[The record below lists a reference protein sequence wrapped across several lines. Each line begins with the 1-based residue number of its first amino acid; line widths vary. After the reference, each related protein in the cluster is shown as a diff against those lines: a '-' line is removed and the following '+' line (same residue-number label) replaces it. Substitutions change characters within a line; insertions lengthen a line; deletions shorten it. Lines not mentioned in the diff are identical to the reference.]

1 MPPHMPTHTP
11 PIEARPRV
19 LLIGCAALARE
30 ITALAKLNGWSHLAT
45 EWLPATLHNRP
56 EEIPAAVA
64 RRLDEASD
72 QYDEILVAYADCGT
86 GGRLDEVLEPRG
98 VRRLPGA
105 HCYSFFAGSEIFD
118 ALHEEELGS
127 FYLTDFLVRNFDRL
141 VVRGLGLD
149 RHPELRSSYFENY
162 RRVVYLAQTRSEAL
176 MASARDCAER
186 LELEFEHRFTG
197 LNPLGAALGIGNSGP
212 SAHEDG
218 SWSD

>member
-1 MPPHMPTHTP
+1 LPLSSPKPSP
-11 PIEARPRV
+11 EAPPRV
-19 LLIGCAALARE
+19 LLIGCAALTRE

-45 EWLPATLHNRP
+45 EWLPAALHNRP

-64 RRLDEASD
+64 QRLDAAGD

-86 GGRLDEVLEPRG
+86 GGRLDEILDPRG
-98 VRRLPGA
+98 IRRLPGA
-105 HCYSFFAGSEIFD
+105 HCYSFFAGSGVFD
-118 ALHEEELGS
+118 ALQEEELGS

-149 RHPELRSSYFENY
+149 RHPELRSSYFGNY

-176 MASARDCAER
+176 LGQARDCAER

-197 LNPLGAALGIGNSGP
+197 LEPLGFALGMEGSGP
-212 SAHEDG
+212 RGPGEKT
-218 SWSD
+218 WSG